1 MSSSDITL
9 PLWLFVPIALLAF
22 TALSKWL
29 LSATISR
36 FYHRRASSNTH
47 LLDSKFRDSQSPAIK
62 HRRGAWIDK
71 LLSDP
76 EVIRAIELE
85 ADSTGKS
92 VTHLHHIAEK
102 YADELVPSF
111 NVPFYFRIGYWLAR
125 CFLHFCYWHKVAYAA
140 ERQYENIDSNSCII
154 IVANHRSNFDPL
166 FLLHLASRH
175 SAISFSAGDW
185 ARKFP
190 LKQII
195 QAIGFYIV
203 RRDSDNKL
211 YLKILERYI
220 FLAVGHCIPQ
230 GLFVGSSP
238 INENGL
244 KSDGVESS
252 KKLSLLNY
260 VAKSINQGHCKDII
274 FIPAALNYGKIPGDK
289 SLLNKQDGDHDGKDI
304 FKSVRSTL
312 QSIALL
318 LRHCLPYK
326 YKPFGYAA
334 INYGEPI
341 SLRQWQHDNK
351 IDLNNCTH
359 AQGQAAINRLEQ
371 EIAEEITSQ
380 LPILPVSILAVI
392 FLELGDQVISELDI
406 KVKASKLLFTLRDR
420 GRHMPIPESD
430 EDFALQQGLYTLRK
444 YKLIEKLDNGLYQG
458 ANEQHKLF
466 KFYADPIGT
475 L

>member
-36 FYHRRASSNTH
+36 LYHRRAANNTH
-47 LLDSKFRDSQSPAIK
+47 LLDSKFGNGHSPAIK

-76 EVIRAIELE
+76 EVIRAIEIE

-92 VTHLHHIAEK
+92 IAHLHHTAEK

-111 NVPFYFRIGYWLAR
+111 NVPFYFCIGYWLAR

-154 IVANHRSNFDPL
+154 IVANQRSNFDPL
-166 FLLHLASRH
+166 FLLHLALRH

-185 ARKFP
+185 ARTFP
-190 LKQII
+190 LKKMV

-203 RRDSDNKL
+203 RRDSGNRL

-230 GLFVGSSP
+230 GLFIGPSL
-238 INENGL
+238 IKENGL
-244 KSDGVESS
+244 QPNGSGNM
-252 KKLSLLNY
+252 KKLGLLKY
-260 VAKSINQGHCKDII
+260 IAKSINQNHCKDIV
-274 FIPAALNYGKIPGDK
+274 FIPAALNYDKIPGDK
-289 SLLNKQDGDHDGKDI
+289 GLLNQQAGDHSGQGM
-304 FKSVRSTL
+304 FKSARSTL

-318 LRHCLPYK
+318 LRHCLPCK

-371 EIAEEITSQ
+371 EITEEIASQ

-392 FLELGDQVISELDI
+392 FLELGERVISELDI
-406 KVKASKLLFTLRDR
+406 KVKASKILFTLRDR

-475 L
+475 I